1 MSVMSD
7 GMPRMPQR
15 NGEMKDAQTQ
25 TDDDL
30 LMIPLPKN
38 KDPVS

>member
-15 NGEMKDAQTQ
+15 TSEMKDAQTQ
-25 TDDDL
+25 TDDEL
-30 LMIPLPKN
+30 LLGYVPN
-38 KDPVS
+38 KEPVS

>member
-7 GMPRMPQR
+7 GMPRIRER

-25 TDDDL
+25 TDDEL
-30 LMIPLPKN
+30 LLAIMPHKE
-38 KDPVS
+38 PVV

>member
-30 LMIPLPKN
+30 LLIPMPN
-38 KDPVS
+38 KEPVS

>member
-7 GMPRMPQR
+7 GMPRIPQR

-25 TDDDL
+25 TDDEL
-30 LMIPLPKN
+30 LLSLIPN
-38 KDPVS
+38 KEPVS

>member
-7 GMPRMPQR
+7 GMPKIRER

-25 TDDDL
+25 TDDEL
-30 LMIPLPKN
+30 LLAIMQPKE
-38 KDPVS
+38 PVA